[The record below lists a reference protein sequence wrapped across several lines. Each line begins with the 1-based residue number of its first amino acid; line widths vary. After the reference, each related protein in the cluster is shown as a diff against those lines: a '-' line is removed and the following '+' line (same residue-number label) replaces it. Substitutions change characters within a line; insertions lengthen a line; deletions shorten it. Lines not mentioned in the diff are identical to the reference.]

1 MTWEIGN
8 FALEFDPLSADDME
22 RLEVAEKAKNDVLAQ
37 SDKETSWSK
46 QIRLVCAATRA
57 YFDALFGEGT
67 SAKLFDGMTDSL
79 RDYMPVVD
87 SFNTYVE
94 QIRADADT
102 AAKKYTPKK
111 AAVKKNEE
119 PTV

>member
-1 MTWEIGN
+1 MAWEIGN

-22 RLEVAEKAKNDVLAQ
+22 RLEAAEKAKNDILSK
-37 SDKETSWSK
+37 SDKEISWSK

-57 YFDALFGEGT
+57 YFDALFGDGT

-79 RDYMPVVD
+79 RNYMPVVD
-87 SFNTYVE
+87 SFNAYVE
-94 QIRADADT
+94 QIKADADA

-111 AAVKKNEE
+111 TATQKNEE
-119 PTV
+119 STV